1 LIEKIFKKLYKKDKK
16 TKKKSTKPTLKSM
29 IAIYKK
35 KGFKRPIG
43 RARAYMAGFNTAKKY
58 RVR

>member
-1 LIEKIFKKLYKKDKK
+1 MKK
-16 TKKKSTKPTLKSM
+16 KKKSTKPTLKSM

-35 KGFKRPIG
+35 KGFKRPLG
-43 RARAYMAGFNTAKKY
+43 RARAYMAGFKTAKKY